1 MVVKPIHSFAR
12 EIGLLTL
19 INSPRDIKV
28 LCVQRFVRFLAYG
41 CTTLVLALFLTALD
55 ISEGHIG
62 LFMTLTLLGDVVL
75 SLLLTI
81 IADSIGRRRM
91 LGFGA
96 SLMVASGT
104 VFATCDSYWILVLAS
119 VLGVI
124 SPSGN
129 EIGPF
134 RAIEESTMAHLTTR
148 EDRTGILAW

>member
-1 MVVKPIHSFAR
+1 MVAEPIRIFAR

-19 INSPRDIKV
+19 INSPRDVKV

-41 CTTLVLALFLTALD
+41 CTTLVLVLFLTALG
-55 ISEGHIG
+55 ISEGHVG
-62 LFMTLTLLGDVVL
+62 LFMTLTLLGDVAM
-75 SLLLTI
+75 SLVLTI
-81 IADSIGRRRM
+81 IADAIGRRRM

-96 SLMVASGT
+96 SLMVASGI
-104 VFATCDSYWILVLAS
+104 VFATCDSFWILVLAS

-134 RAIEESTMAHLTTR
+134 RAIEESTMAHLTSR
-148 EDRTGILAW
+148 EERTGILAW